1 MSASI
6 WRVLMLSFIGV
17 GLAFAAFWWAF
28 EKPTGDFGLT
38 TSSRSVLSGGSYVVT
53 VVDPDSPAAKAGIRV
68 GDRILPHV
76 NWRDILTSNH
86 PDVGDTLPETVER
99 DGVTRTVTV
108 IAGSSGL
115 SFPILLVA
123 ERVVLLLVAALIA
136 WRRPEDPAA
145 RNLAAF
151 LASFGFAL
159 GLNNHNFL
167 GPVGS
172 YVILSLGSVTGLLY
186 GSAALTRFSSNFPHP
201 SRGVRS
207 TLSRVATVVSSLA
220 ILACIVFGL
229 LQMLYG
235 LTFPAAA
242 IIGGTLLFCV
252 LAAIVN
258 FAISY
263 RKAIGADRQ
272 RILWVLL
279 TFAVGFSVPLIHYA
293 AIASG
298 HFYLVLDQVSL
309 VTMDVLPLGLA
320 YVILKHRLLDLG
332 FVLNRA
338 AVFAGVSLVLVAA
351 FILME
356 ALIANYVA
364 TQSHVTGQ
372 VLSLAVPL
380 VLGFSMRFV
389 HARVDRFMDDVF
401 FRHRHEAEATIRR
414 FAREAL
420 LVTNEHALFDSTV
433 AVVSQN
439 TTATNVA
446 ILVVAP
452 EGDFVYVRP
461 SELRGSCV
469 SQNDPAFLSMRT
481 WHERVELHALAGAL
495 PGEYAFPFIVRGQV
509 AGALIC
515 GAKLGGEPYAP
526 DELDALGQMAHGV
539 GLAYDALEFA
549 ALKAEIVRIA
559 GSETSITRVE
569 ERFHPHASAGTLDAS
584 ATA

>member
-1 MSASI
+1 MNASV
-6 WRVLMLSFIGV
+6 WRVLMLTFIGV
-17 GLAFAAFWWAF
+17 GLMFAAFWWAI

-38 TSSRSVLSGGSYVVT
+38 ASTRSLSGGTSLVT
-53 VVDPDSPAAKAGIRV
+53 AVDPDSAAAKAGIRV
-68 GDRILPHV
+68 GDRILPHD
-76 NWRDILTSNH
+76 NLRDVLTANH
-86 PDVGDTLPETVER
+86 PDVGDALPEAVER
-99 DGVTRTVTV
+99 DGLTRTVTL
-108 IAGSSGL
+108 IAGAGSL
-115 SFPILLVA
+115 DFPLLLVV
-123 ERVVLLLVAALIA
+123 ERVVLLLVAALVA

-151 LASFGFAL
+151 LASFGFAI

-167 GPVGS
+167 NPAVS
-172 YVILSLGSVTGLLY
+172 YVVLTLGSLTGLLY
-186 GSAALTRFSSNFPHP
+186 GSAALTRFSGNFPHP
-201 SRGVRS
+201 ARGVRS
-207 TLSRVATVVSSLA
+207 TLSRIATVASSLA
-220 ILACIVFGL
+220 IVASVILGGL
-229 LQMLYG
+229 SVAYG
-235 LTFPAAA
+235 LSFPIFG
-242 IIGGTLLFCV
+242 IIGGTLLFCIV
-252 LAAIVN
+252 AAIAN
-258 FAISY
+258 FTISY
-263 RKAIGADRQ
+263 RQAIGADRQ

-279 TFAVGFSVPLIHYA
+279 TFAVGFSVSLVHYA
-293 AIASG
+293 AIAAG
-298 HFYLVLDQVSL
+298 HFYVALDQLSL
-309 VTMDVLPLGLA
+309 VTLLALPIGLA
-320 YVILKHRLLDLG
+320 YVILKHRLLDFG

-338 AVFAGVSLVLVAA
+338 AVFAGVSVVLVAA

-414 FAREAL
+414 FAREAM
-420 LVTNEHALFDSTV
+420 LVTNERALFDNTV
-433 AVVSQN
+433 SVVAQN
-439 TTATNVA
+439 TTATSVA

-461 SELRGSCV
+461 SELLGTCI

-481 WHERVELHALAGAL
+481 WHERVELHALSGAL

-515 GAKLGGEPYAP
+515 GLKLGGEPYAP

-549 ALKAEIVRIA
+549 ALKTEIARIA
-559 GSETSITRVE
+559 GSENSIARVE
-569 ERFHPHASAGTLDAS
+569 ERFHPHASAGTLDAP